1 MTITVER
8 DDTIKIIAI
17 DGQLDVAGSDAARE
31 EILKLLDGKPTIISM
46 AKCPYVA
53 SSGLRTLLIIAKT
66 AKAKKIKLVYAAA
79 IEEVIDVMQMTG
91 FLKMLR
97 LVPTV
102 EDAVKELES
111 A

>member
-1 MTITVER
+1 MIVTVER
-8 DDTIKIIAI
+8 DDTIKIIEI
-17 DGQLDVAGSDAARE
+17 NGQLDVAGSDAARE

-66 AKAKKIKLVYAAA
+66 AKSQKIKLVYAAA
-79 IEEVIDVMQMTG
+79 IEEVVDVMQMTG
-91 FLKMLR
+91 FLKLLH
-97 LVPTV
+97 LVPTI

-111 A
+111 